1 MGEAASYYNPG
12 AGTGQPPGDANYQHQ
27 PQPQHQ
33 PQQHQQQQYVPPQDA
48 AYGELNEKQTFEQ
61 AFKVE
66 KPKWNDLWAGILVR
80 NPPRLM
86 IMAG

>member
-27 PQPQHQ
+27 
-33 PQQHQQQQYVPPQDA
+33 QYVPQDA

-86 IMAG
+86 MMAG